1 MNSEGW
7 CQTDKSQFESTT
19 AHPSTLSERKKK
31 KIITCIFMLLIL
43 VELHYTDTFTSLC
56 ASFVEN
62 VFSEVK
68 ILIWLIMVGHLMM
81 KYHFYNTQ

>member
-1 MNSEGW
+1 
-7 CQTDKSQFESTT
+7 
-19 AHPSTLSERKKK
+19 
-31 KIITCIFMLLIL
+31 MLLIL

-56 ASFVEN
+56 ASFAEN

-68 ILIWLIMVGHLMM
+68 ILIWLIVVGHLMM